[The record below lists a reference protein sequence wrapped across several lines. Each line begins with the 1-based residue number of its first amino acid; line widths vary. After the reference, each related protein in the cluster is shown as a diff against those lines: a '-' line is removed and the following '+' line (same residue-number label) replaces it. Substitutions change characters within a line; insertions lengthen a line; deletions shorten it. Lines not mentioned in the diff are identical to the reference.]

1 MHTLIITEKPNV
13 AERIANAIGSPQK
26 QRRKGINYYEVDG
39 TFVAPAVG
47 HIFTLAEKKKG
58 PWRYPV
64 FDIEWVPSYTAN
76 KSSEFTRNYLENIEF
91 LAKECD
97 DFINA
102 CDYDIE
108 GETIGF
114 NVINHACKQDP
125 LGKNVKRMRFST
137 LTKDAILDAYGK
149 LEPTHKGMA
158 DAGLTRHILDWYWGI
173 NLSRA
178 LTLAI
183 RRAKGYT
190 TLSIGRVQGPTL
202 KILAER
208 DKKINAFNPEKY
220 WELWMLASK
229 EKDKVK
235 ALHKE
240 EKFWDEEKAKKAKEN
255 CGKTAVVAEV
265 KKSQFKQLPPV
276 PFDLT
281 TLQTEAYKHLKI
293 SPKRTLEVAQEL
305 YTNALISYP
314 RTSSQ
319 VLPLAINYKTIMKKL
334 TRIPQYKELVNS
346 LLEKKKLKPHNGKKK
361 DAAHPA
367 IHPTGEIPRAL
378 HGEVGKVYDLILR
391 RFLATFGDDAKRE
404 TVKVELD
411 NNSEIFI
418 AKGTRTVEKGWHVY
432 YGPYAKFEE
441 EELPELHKGDV
452 LQVDKMT
459 LDGKE
464 TKPPKR
470 YTPASIIRRM
480 EKSNIGTKATR
491 SQILDILF
499 RRNYLKGKSIEVTP
513 LGMGV
518 ADTLDKFCPEV
529 LSEKLTRKFEHDM
542 EQIEAG
548 KVESQKV
555 MDDGRDALT
564 KICKEFAGKE
574 GEIGVSLARALRE
587 KRDESLGKCLKCEGS
602 LVLRKSRFGGY
613 FVGCNNY
620 PECRC
625 TISLPKG
632 NIKIAG
638 ECKECGYAILTTF
651 GRGKPFRFCINPECP
666 SKKRG

>member
-1 MHTLIITEKPNV
+1 MSTLIITEKPNV
-13 AERIANAIGSPQK
+13 AERIANAIGTPQK
-26 QRRKGINYYEVDG
+26 QRRKGINYYVVGD

-47 HIFTLAEKKKG
+47 HIFTLAEKNKG

-64 FDIEWVPSYTAN
+64 FEIEWVPSCNVN
-76 KSSEFTRNYLENIEF
+76 KASEFTRNYLENIKF
-91 LAKECD
+91 LAKDCNE
-97 DFINA
+97 FINA

-114 NVINHACKQDP
+114 NVIKHACGHDP
-125 LGKNVKRMRFST
+125 ISNNVKRMRFST
-137 LTKDAILDAYGK
+137 LTRDSILNAYK
-149 LEPTHKGMA
+149 HLEPIHKEMA

-183 RRAKGYT
+183 KSAGNYV

-208 DKKINAFNPEKY
+208 DKEISAFNPESY
-220 WELWMLASK
+220 WELWMLARK
-229 EKDKVK
+229 EKDRVK

-240 EKFWDEEKAKKAKEN
+240 EKFWNKEKVEETRKR
-255 CGKTAVVAEV
+255 CGKTAKVVDV
-265 KKSQFKQLPPV
+265 KKSHYTQLSPV

-281 TLQTEAYKHLKI
+281 TLQTESYKHLKI

-319 VLPLAINYKTIMKKL
+319 ILPPEINYLEIMRKL
-334 TRIPQYKELVNS
+334 SGIPDYNDLIQL

-361 DAAHPA
+361 DQAHPA
-367 IHPTGEIPRAL
+367 IHPTGEVPRTL
-378 HGEVGKVYDLILR
+378 HGDPGRVYDLIIR
-391 RFLATFGDDAKRE
+391 RFLATFGEAAKRE

-411 NNSEIFI
+411 NNSEVFI
-418 AKGTRTVEKGWHVY
+418 AKGTRTIKKGWHIF
-432 YGPYAKFEE
+432 YGPYVKFEE
-441 EELPELHKGDV
+441 EELPELHKGDK
-452 LQVDKMT
+452 LQVEKII

-491 SQILDILF
+491 SQVLDILF
-499 RRNYLKGKSIEVTP
+499 RRNYLRGKSIEVTP

-518 ADTLDKFCPEV
+518 VDTLDKFCPEV
-529 LSEKLTRKFEHDM
+529 LSEKLTRKFEQEM
-542 EQIEAG
+542 NQIESG
-548 KVESQKV
+548 KVKSEKV
-555 MDDGRDALT
+555 IDDGRIAIT
-564 KICKEFAGKE
+564 KISREFKSKER
-574 GEIGVSLARALRE
+574 EIGISLSRALQKKE
-587 KRDESLGKCLKCEGS
+587 KKSLGRCPKCEGN
-602 LVLRKSRFGGY
+602 LVLRKSRFGY
-613 FVGCNNY
+613 FVGCDNY
-620 PECRC
+620 PDCRF

-632 NIKIAG
+632 NIKVSG
-638 ECKECGYAILTTF
+638 ECKHCHYPTLTAYR
-651 GRGKPFRFCINPECP
+651 RGKPFSFCINPECP
-666 SKKRG
+666 SKRKQ